1 MTGMERAF
9 QLLNSAGCWSDQPFD
24 GLSLNILQQIA
35 MISPKATYCQH
46 HHTSMPNINWNGDT
60 ILYSLQHCGYYL
72 IVKKLIETS
81 EKLNFMHSSLSAVQM
96 NENDYDERL
105 LIKLYW
111 DYHHSYNPIARLS
124 SEIEREILETVKN
137 EEHYQ
142 STVEQDAMIKNQKL
156 IQLVNDIYHS
166 GDVHLKEFSEFNYF
180 PLNQWLTDEYSLKII
195 WIGLLKLAE
204 SLKTTINNDT
214 IDNIQR
220 FKLLLNFLH
229 YISNKHGIK
238 KIYLEIL
245 NTVLQVQ
252 ELSLNSISFPPF
264 TQYNSIQHTTV
275 VMNAIDFT
283 SEHSAGERR
292 TIFEEMK
299 NCFENGYTYK
309 DQCRLATSEE
319 KNQIKFLLKS
329 WHLNQKL
336 HIFLMT
342 IQNLVCSFDL
352 VPFPN
357 RISIASQEFVQKS
370 IEDDNQISIS
380 SSSKQINQELLRKA
394 EQKYFHRNTNH
405 IVNSTIVMKT
415 TNEHKTFPN
424 EIFTSIDNQNNSLY
438 EIGKFFKNQLAM
450 SWKQLQSGEI
460 YQRKYPSIEEIIQIL
475 ESFHQESTDFWNE
488 LLESITVDH
497 KNLFDIGLLPRT
509 TPSTLITL
517 FQQLW
522 LNEKHQSTRSLHLT
536 NDQCTLLGGIIIN
549 WIIEQQLERALHF
562 AWYNKIEEFQKEL
575 ITIPHANWIP
585 AEHLPWLIFELEMNI
600 TIREIQVDVARH
612 MMQPELSTDSSTL
625 KNLVMQMNMGEGKT
639 SVIIPMLALSLCS
652 SATSLIRIIVLKS
665 LFPMNYQSLRFKLG
679 GLLNRRILPFV
690 CRRDMN
696 FTHEQMNHIYNRF
709 QQALYHC
716 DVILTSPEDLLSFD
730 LLTIDKCRRKEF
742 DTSRSMLIVQRWLKT
757 FARDLLDESDEILH
771 CKYQLIYTVGQQ
783 QRIDGGVERW
793 QLIQIILNSVKKFAA
808 DIALN
813 DPTNVFYKAS
823 KYQSAFPEFR
833 FLSHRSFPE
842 LCVKIINDW
851 LNQKSYRKTD
861 RQCILS
867 FVLDIHTSIDSLLDR
882 FSLDD
887 LQLFLVLRGLLS
899 SEVLFICLKKRY
911 RVNYGV
917 NFNVNFHRLMAVP
930 YRAKDVPAD
939 RTEFGHPDTALVLT
953 QLSYYYSG
961 LKDSQ
966 ILQCFDRLNQEER
979 DPEIIYTEWIAEEH
993 ENDIPQNLKQ
1003 WKKVNIKECQQE
1015 LHQLFQLLRYNMIV
1029 INYFLNHFVFPQ
1041 EAKQFPHKLIASAW
1055 DLSSSVRTKMITG
1068 FSGTNDTQLLLPIHI
1083 QQRDLSQLQNTD
1095 AIVINNLLQVENEKY
1110 RYLPVNITSEMIL
1123 NEITNSEAIIHVIL
1137 DVGALFVDRT
1147 NREIAINWLKRSDK
1161 TKIDYAIYFEFDHII
1176 VCDRQFHHHSFLT
1189 SPASER
1195 LDRCVIYLDEVHT
1208 RGTDF
1213 KFPTGFKAAVTLG
1226 NGLTKDRFV
1235 QACMRMRK
1243 LGEGHSL
1250 TFWSSDEVHRQIISL
1265 KTHSQDPIV
1274 LKDILRWVYENTQ
1287 RATWDGLYH
1296 WSVQSLSYQH
1306 KVCAFQII
1314 DWTNNQQIFADEMMD
1329 ELVEKCLAPE
1339 ILELK
1344 RMYGVPKALQTISQ
1358 IYINQYQH
1366 ANIHASEEIH
1376 HAVLERMN
1384 TYGGLK
1390 QRLSQFYDEEQ
1401 QRELEQE
1408 LVQEQERVQEHE
1420 QKHYEILRP
1429 CKPILHD
1436 EIKRLCD
1443 PDDSVMNFIELPKV
1457 FRRLA
1462 YAFTDSTFATMCEE
1476 ENWQSN
1482 FWITTEFQRVIENK
1496 EELLDHYLRPPRWII
1511 VYRNEHIIFVNA
1523 FEANWLMGQLQQF
1536 KGLSI
1541 TTLRLFLPRIK
1552 RNQSIFV
1559 NIPTMT
1565 IPPSIPMTYDLIF
1578 FKLPIDWLVE
1588 LFVFNGTIYFQ
1599 TIEEQTAYC
1608 QYLSLCPKPRT
1619 ANEEDAFE
1627 NGWITTDGFVQEL
1640 KHRSLLNIQ
1649 NHARFH
1655 INPLAFVKQLLKN
1668 RNNTYPTLTSHVGNI
1683 IFNCSRTFSFE

>member
-1 MTGMERAF
+1 
-9 QLLNSAGCWSDQPFD
+9 
-24 GLSLNILQQIA
+24 
-35 MISPKATYCQH
+35 
-46 HHTSMPNINWNGDT
+46 
-60 ILYSLQHCGYYL
+60 
-72 IVKKLIETS
+72 
-81 EKLNFMHSSLSAVQM
+81 
-96 NENDYDERL
+96 
-105 LIKLYW
+105 
-111 DYHHSYNPIARLS
+111 
-124 SEIEREILETVKN
+124 
-137 EEHYQ
+137 
-142 STVEQDAMIKNQKL
+142 
-156 IQLVNDIYHS
+156 
-166 GDVHLKEFSEFNYF
+166 
-180 PLNQWLTDEYSLKII
+180 
-195 WIGLLKLAE
+195 
-204 SLKTTINNDT
+204 
-214 IDNIQR
+214 
-220 FKLLLNFLH
+220 
-229 YISNKHGIK
+229 
-238 KIYLEIL
+238 
-245 NTVLQVQ
+245 
-252 ELSLNSISFPPF
+252 
-264 TQYNSIQHTTV
+264 
-275 VMNAIDFT
+275 
-283 SEHSAGERR
+283 
-292 TIFEEMK
+292 
-299 NCFENGYTYK
+299 
-309 DQCRLATSEE
+309 
-319 KNQIKFLLKS
+319 
-329 WHLNQKL
+329 
-336 HIFLMT
+336 MT
-342 IQNLVCSFDL
+342 IQNLICSFDL
-352 VPFPN
+352 VPYLN
-357 RISIASQEFVQKS
+357 QIY
-370 IEDDNQISIS
+370 DNQISIS
-380 SSSKQINQELLRKA
+380 SFSKQINHELLRKA
-394 EQKYFHRNTNH
+394 EQK
-405 IVNSTIVMKT
+405 KT

-424 EIFTSIDNQNNSLY
+424 EIFTSIDDQNSSRR

-450 SWKQLQSGEI
+450 SWKQLQSGETC
-460 YQRKYPSIEEIIQIL
+460 QRKHPSIEEIIPIL
-475 ESFHQESTDFWNE
+475 ESFRQESTDFWNE

-497 KNLFDIGLLPRT
+497 KNLFNIGLLPRT
-509 TPSTLITL
+509 IPSTLITL

-600 TIREIQVDVARH
+600 TIREIQVDVTRH
-612 MMQPELSTDSSTL
+612 MMQPELSTDSSIL
-625 KNLVMQMNMGEGKT
+625 RNLVMQMNMGEGKT
-639 SVIIPMLALSLCS
+639 SVIITMLALSLCS
-652 SATSLIRIIVLKS
+652 SVTSLIRIIVLKS
-665 LFPMNYQSLRFKLG
+665 LFPMNYQSLRFKLS

-730 LLTIDKCRRKEF
+730 LLTIDKCLRKEF
-742 DTSRSMLIVQRWLKT
+742 DTSRCMLIVQRWLKT

-793 QLIQIILNSVKKFAA
+793 QLIQIISNSVKNFAA

-813 DPTNVFYKAS
+813 DATNVIYKAS
-823 KYQSAFPEFR
+823 TYRSAFPEFR

-851 LNQKSYRKTD
+851 LNQKSYRKED

-887 LQLFLVLRGLLS
+887 LQSFLILRGLLS

-1083 QQRDLSQLQNTD
+1083 QQRDLSQLQKTD

-1329 ELVEKCLAPE
+1329 ELAEKCLASE
-1339 ILELK
+1339 ILELN
-1344 RMYGVPKALQTISQ
+1344 GSLQTISQ

-1376 HAVLERMN
+1376 HAVLKRMN
-1384 TYGGLK
+1384 TYGALK
-1390 QRLSQFYDEEQ
+1390 QQLSQFYDEEQ

-1408 LVQEQERVQEHE
+1408 LVREQERVQEHE
-1420 QKHYEILRP
+1420 QKHYQILRP

-1443 PDDSVMNFIELPKV
+1443 PDDSVMNFTKLPKV

-1462 YAFTDSTFATMCEE
+1462 YAFADSTFATMCEQK
-1476 ENWQSN
+1476 NWQSN

-1496 EELLDHYLRPPRWII
+1496 EELSDRHLRPPR
-1511 VYRNEHIIFVNA
+1511 
-1523 FEANWLMGQLQQF
+1523 
-1536 KGLSI
+1536 
-1541 TTLRLFLPRIK
+1541 
-1552 RNQSIFV
+1552 
-1559 NIPTMT
+1559 
-1565 IPPSIPMTYDLIF
+1565 
-1578 FKLPIDWLVE
+1578 
-1588 LFVFNGTIYFQ
+1588 
-1599 TIEEQTAYC
+1599 
-1608 QYLSLCPKPRT
+1608 
-1619 ANEEDAFE
+1619 
-1627 NGWITTDGFVQEL
+1627 
-1640 KHRSLLNIQ
+1640 
-1649 NHARFH
+1649 
-1655 INPLAFVKQLLKN
+1655 
-1668 RNNTYPTLTSHVGNI
+1668 
-1683 IFNCSRTFSFE
+1683 